1 MDLKY
6 ITYSELLCSKLAL
19 LGFKRKNR
27 AEFIRKQNGF
37 NQMISYCHSSR
48 IPHVRDYYI
57 IIGLYYPEVEKMG
70 MDLDV
75 YTTGAWGLNIGY
87 LTPQKIFKEWRVEN
101 SASEDDI
108 REVVN
113 DMVNLIETYAVPFF
127 DRYFDV
133 NELIFELEVGTLLI
147 PHHADYNLPLL
158 YLLNGE
164 KGNAISVL
172 DRELKRKELIFKNSN
187 KDCLPEAQ
195 DNNNSYVSPTER
207 EYKAY
212 KEFAEKL
219 SARIEQMC

>member
-75 YTTGAWGLNIGY
+75 YTTGAWGMNIGY
-87 LTPQKIFKEWRVEN
+87 LTPQKNFKEWRVEN

-127 DRYFDV
+127 DRYSEV

-147 PHHADYNLPLL
+147 PHLADYNLPLL
-158 YLLNGE
+158 YLL
-164 KGNAISVL
+164 KSVKIIL
-172 DRELKRKELIFKNSN
+172 NLMLGG
-187 KDCLPEAQ
+187 L
-195 DNNNSYVSPTER
+195 
-207 EYKAY
+207 
-212 KEFAEKL
+212 
-219 SARIEQMC
+219 